1 MEELKQLVI
10 ASAYLLRGPELVDQ
24 IIEYQKEINREVDKA
39 VSRQKGLA
47 CEKGCSHCCYGWLV
61 KLSVAEALYMTQ
73 QLNSLPE
80 KTRKKLAEKLE
91 KYAGLKSHENQPCP
105 MLENSLCVVYNARP
119 YICRT
124 YSSYSKTLCQ
134 LNKKIEFPPFIQEIT
149 ENIKKPME
157 QQVEEPFDILF
168 DIRTPITQIKYD
180 RYKNAFYINLAN
192 TVQIYPFP
200 EKTDILPLEYAKKY
214 MNL

>member
-10 ASAYLLRGPELVDQ
+10 ASAYLLREAELVEQ
-24 IIEYQKEINREVDKA
+24 IIEYQEEINREVDKA

-47 CEKGCSHCCYGWLV
+47 CEKGCSYCCYGWLV
-61 KLSVAEALYMTQ
+61 KLSIAEALYLAKE
-73 QLNSLPE
+73 LNSLPE
-80 KTRKKLAEKLE
+80 RTRKKLAEKLE
-91 KYAGLKSHENQPCP
+91 KYAGLENHENQPCP
-105 MLENSLCVVYNARP
+105 MLEDSLCIVYNARP

-124 YSSYSKTLCQ
+124 YSSYSKTPCQ
-134 LNKKIEFPPFIQEIT
+134 QKKKIEFPPFIQEIT

-168 DIRTPITQIKYD
+168 DTRTPITQIKYD
-180 RYKNAFYINLAN
+180 EYRDAFYINLAN
-192 TVQIYPFP
+192 TVRIYPFLG
-200 EKTDILPLEYAKKY
+200 KSDVLPLEYAKKY